1 MSKLIDKIKNSITAE
16 MLFFTA
22 FISRLVIATWDTTMF
37 PQVGIIRKIALVLV
51 LVCAT
56 AKIVFYNTHTLSEII
71 VISIC
76 GFCAVM
82 NLIKSGS
89 NVFLILF
96 LLVVAAQGIQFRKI
110 LHIYLAV
117 VGSIVGFAFICSISG
132 VIENLRYWVYDE
144 LYYRNSFGIS
154 YCTDF
159 AAHIFFLVLVY
170 YYIRS
175 DKLKWFE
182 YVITLCLVVFVFLA
196 SRGKLDSISIIATV
210 LVFLTGNLITGNKRT
225 KQIVQYGWI
234 SMWRTIIPVFMPLC
248 AIVMLVLTY
257 LYKEDVDWMRKL
269 DKFLTFR
276 LSVGNRTI
284 VESGFELFGKKVLLL
299 GNGGSVYMPASTDYN
314 FTDCSYLYIL
324 VASGIA
330 ILMITLIAYI
340 YGCMRNIDDLYLL
353 YVIAIIS
360 INCMIAH
367 HLQDISY
374 NPFMFMITAFVVSK
388 VKEKDGYVG
397 SKVQCYINY

>member
-71 VISIC
+71 VIGFC

-96 LLVVAAQGIQFRKI
+96 LLVVAAQGIEFRKI
-110 LHIYLAV
+110 LQIYLAV
-117 VGSIVGFAFICSISG
+117 VGSIVGFAFLCSSWGI
-132 VIENLRYWVYDE
+132 IENLKYWQAGE
-144 LYYRNSFGIS
+144 HLFRNSFGIT

-159 AAHIFFLVLVY
+159 AAHVLFLILAY
-170 YYIRS
+170 YYLRGS
-175 DKLKWFE
+175 KLKWFE
-182 YVITLCLVVFVFLA
+182 YLITVGIVVFVYETTRA
-196 SRGKLDSISIIATV
+196 KLDSICVI
-210 LVFLTGNLITGNKRT
+210 LVILFFGIGNLITNRNGLNKVLKHRWESFWKMMAPASLLICPAVMFGLT
-225 KQIVQYGWI
+225 
-234 SMWRTIIPVFMPLC
+234 FM
-248 AIVMLVLTY
+248 Y
-257 LYKEDVDWMRKL
+257 DEDVSWMAKL
-269 DKFLTFR
+269 NKTLSLR
-276 LSVGNRTI
+276 LSYGNSTFK
-284 VESGFELFGKKVLLL
+284 EKGFGLFGQKVTLY
-299 GNGGSVYMPASTDYN
+299 GYGGTTISPGYSYN

-324 VASGIA
+324 ILSGLVI
-330 ILMITLIAYI
+330 LIATILVYMYI
-340 YGCMRNIDDLYLL
+340 SFRNSEDLYLL
-353 YVIAIIS
+353 YAITIIG

-367 HLQDISY
+367 HMQDISY
-374 NPFMFMITAFVVSK
+374 IPFIIAAMASVVPK
-388 VKEKDGYVG
+388 AKEKEEYVS
-397 SKVQCYINY
+397 SKIQCFINF